1 LLTAP
6 SRRESIVN
14 VSNDRRQFL
23 RSVFH
28 PPVRLRHG
36 ETVVPALLH
45 DVSLKGALIE
55 VPANW
60 EGRLGESCH
69 LSLELSA
76 QATIKMDATVSHIR
90 GQHIGLRCQRMD
102 LDSVTHLRQLVEHNA
117 DNPAL
122 LERDLATL
130 VTQGSATP

>member
-1 LLTAP
+1 
-6 SRRESIVN
+6 
-14 VSNDRRQFL
+14 
-23 RSVFH
+23 
-28 PPVRLRHG
+28 
-36 ETVVPALLH
+36 
-45 DVSLKGALIE
+45 
-55 VPANW
+55 
-60 EGRLGESCH
+60 
-69 LSLELSA
+69 
-76 QATIKMDATVSHIR
+76 MDATVSHIR